1 MEWSNA
7 GLKTINE
14 YLAAC
19 HKYLTKI
26 ITSHRVRP
34 K

>member
-1 MEWSNA
+1 MDKTKA
-7 GLKTINE
+7 GPKTLNE

-19 HKYLTKI
+19 HKYLSKI